1 MKNIISPHVTIYK
14 FPITA
19 LTSIT
24 TRVTGVAF
32 SGMYVF
38 TGLNCYTN
46 IDIKKIYNEQNFF
59 IKKMINY
66 SVLFP
71 INFHT
76 LGGIRHFIW
85 DKNPKLLKNISVNN
99 ASYLLIFSSIGFTYI
114 SEKLL

>member
-1 MKNIISPHVTIYK
+1 MTKNISPHVTIYK

-99 ASYLLIFSSIGFTYI
+99 ASYLLIIF
-114 SEKLL
+114 

>member
-1 MKNIISPHVTIYK
+1 MKNILSPHVTIYK

-24 TRVTGVAF
+24 TRVTGVFF
-32 SGMYVF
+32 SGMYIF

-46 IDIKKIYNEQNFF
+46 YDIKKLYNQQNML
-59 IKKMINY
+59 IKKVINY
-66 SVLFP
+66 SILFP

-85 DKNPKLLKNISVNN
+85 DNNPKLLKNISVNN
-99 ASYLLIFSSIGFTYI
+99 SSYFLIFSSIGFTYI